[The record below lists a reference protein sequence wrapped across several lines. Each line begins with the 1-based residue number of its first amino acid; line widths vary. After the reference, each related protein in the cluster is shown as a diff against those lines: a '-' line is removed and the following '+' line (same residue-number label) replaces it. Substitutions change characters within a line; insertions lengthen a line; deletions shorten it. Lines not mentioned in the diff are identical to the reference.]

1 MARGENNVRYTQA
14 SPARAAAVYVTL
26 TAQVLSLAAL
36 VIFELTRGRDLAVQ
50 LAAFGGRPQGA
61 DAEAVVGAVTL
72 FAVLMM
78 LVAGTTIAAAAAYAT
93 WLVRA
98 RRANDRS
105 AATGPV
111 AAAWLI
117 PLVNLVAP
125 VVLVDQV
132 WRGARPP
139 AGRRGRWLVLLAA
152 WWLSWLATLAMVTIR
167 LPLGSSDVDLT
178 GVGVPELAC
187 AAVAA
192 VLCAATV
199 RELAGLQRA
208 ARTTWTL
215 ESGTLRVSAHPKPAP
230 QPQTQLQTQ
239 LQPVI
244 PQQPQAPVQTPV
256 QPPVQAPVQAP
267 PQTQPQTG

>member
-14 SPARAAAVYVTL
+14 SPARAATAVYVTL
-26 TAQVLSLAAL
+26 TAQVLSLTAL
-36 VIFELTRGRDLAVQ
+36 VIFEMTRGRDLAAQ

-61 DAEAVVGAVTL
+61 DAEAVVGAVTA

-78 LVAGTTIAAAAAYAT
+78 LVAGTTLAVAASYVT

-117 PLVNLVAP
+117 PLVNLAAP
-125 VVLVDQV
+125 AVLVDQV

-139 AGRRGRWLVLLAA
+139 AGRRGRWLALLSA
-152 WWLSWLATLAMVTIR
+152 WWLSWLATLALVTIR
-167 LPLGSSDVDLT
+167 VPLDSSAGGLT
-178 GVGVPELAC
+178 GVGVPELSC

-199 RELAGLQRA
+199 HELTGLQRA
-208 ARTTWTL
+208 ARTSWTA
-215 ESGTLRVSAHPKPAP
+215 ETTAHRAPA
-230 QPQTQLQTQ
+230 
-239 LQPVI
+239 QPVI
-244 PQQPQAPVQTPV
+244 PAQPLVPAQPQS
-256 QPPVQAPVQAP
+256 PPQDASQNALQAPLQTQ
-267 PQTQPQTG
+267 PQTQPQTS